1 MVHGGAWTCQLMIV
15 KDFWLC
21 GAGTWA
27 RTRLILNMLI
37 FEAFLGVMETLSQT
51 VWEGGGAT
59 DLTRG
64 LLFCLQWYIAAVLS
78 IQYREYENLCSRV
91 QMLLWCEK
99 MRTIAN
105 LSFFPPFMWHTTC
118 TNPSKKIIK
127 KNIDRNIWDIVV
139 AQVWSYNW
147 GWVFFSE
154 LPNPMLTHIKWESAH
169 IYSKIPMIDFQYYS
183 IW

>member
-1 MVHGGAWTCQLMIV
+1 MWSWHMSKDKVNLEHA
-15 KDFWLC
+15 DFW
-21 GAGTWA
+21 GIPGSY
-27 RTRLILNMLI
+27 
-37 FEAFLGVMETLSQT
+37 GDSQPNSLR
-51 VWEGGGAT
+51 GGGAT